1 MYLPALKKNNGA
13 VTKMN
18 GRSDIKGL
26 QYEIVTKELK
36 HDIFFD
42 VEEIQNCIVLTIN
55 TAHLF
60 YDKVFKALHERRINN
75 VAGFIKV
82 MEMLMFAAARSEFAF
97 AGRKEGKIISEFK
110 KEWSSQLKT
119 LIS

>member
-1 MYLPALKKNNGA
+1 
-13 VTKMN
+13 MN
-18 GRSDIKGL
+18 VSNKIKGL

-36 HDIFFD
+36 DDIFFD
-42 VEEIQNCIVLTIN
+42 VGEIHNCIVLTVN

-75 VAGFIKV
+75 TAEFIKV
-82 MEMLMFAAARSEFAF
+82 MELMMFAAARSELAF
-97 AGRKEGKIISEFK
+97 AGRKESKIISSFK

-119 LIS
+119 FIS